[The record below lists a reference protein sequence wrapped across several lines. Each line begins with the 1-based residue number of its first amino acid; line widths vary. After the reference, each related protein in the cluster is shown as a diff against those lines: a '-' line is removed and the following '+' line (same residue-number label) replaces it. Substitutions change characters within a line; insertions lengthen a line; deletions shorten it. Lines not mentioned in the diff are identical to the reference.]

1 MEYVY
6 SGTIMASV
14 EMSALLFFPYTL
26 EWVECD
32 SWAFNNL
39 HEFYILFSHKMGYMA
54 CSQSGQGVGSFIR
67 YHRISGVF
75 KIMRNWIHQ
84 VHSGSVLC
92 THKEQRT
99 SLCPTFNNQS
109 FWVWN
114 SWTSMWFKN
123 LSFVSSQ
130 KKIFTDVSEQI
141 IFLADKYFYFFF
153 ISLIW
158 LIWLI
163 QRTTLQIVA

>member
-1 MEYVY
+1 
-6 SGTIMASV
+6 
-14 EMSALLFFPYTL
+14 
-26 EWVECD
+26 
-32 SWAFNNL
+32 
-39 HEFYILFSHKMGYMA
+39 MA

-141 IFLADKYFYFFF
+141 TFWQINISIFFYF
-153 ISLIW
+153 SYLIN
-158 LIWLI
+158 LINSKNYTANCGITLYPQILAHILI
-163 QRTTLQIVA
+163 DPEAFL

>member
-1 MEYVY
+1 
-6 SGTIMASV
+6 
-14 EMSALLFFPYTL
+14 
-26 EWVECD
+26 
-32 SWAFNNL
+32 
-39 HEFYILFSHKMGYMA
+39 
-54 CSQSGQGVGSFIR
+54 
-67 YHRISGVF
+67 
-75 KIMRNWIHQ
+75 
-84 VHSGSVLC
+84 
-92 THKEQRT
+92 
-99 SLCPTFNNQS
+99 
-109 FWVWN
+109 
-114 SWTSMWFKN
+114 MWFKN